1 MWQLINLLAFE
12 NLTPLNWEVV
22 LKALNILWQGL
33 VAIFVVIGLI
43 IISVKVANFAINKAN
58 EIKAKR
64 EANKKDDNTQN

>member
-22 LKALNILWQGL
+22 MKALNILWQGL

-43 IISVKVANFAINKAN
+43 ILSVKVANFAINKAN
-58 EIKAKR
+58 EIKANR
-64 EANKKDDNTQN
+64 EANKKNDDSQN